1 MSESIATTTDRS
13 FTITRLVD
21 APRDRVWDAW
31 TTLEHLERWWGPDGF
46 SVTTESFA
54 FEVGGEWVFV
64 MHGPDGVDYP
74 NNIVF
79 TEISKPDR
87 IRHDHG
93 GDDGKVH
100 FQAEIT
106 FTEQGGKTLVTMTGV
121 FPTAEDFRLVVER
134 YGALEGGK
142 QTLGRMAEY
151 AATL

>member
-64 MHGPDGVDYP
+64 MHGPDGVEYP
-74 NNIVF
+74 NNRRVGQG
-79 TEISKPDR
+79 SSA
-87 IRHDHG
+87 G
-93 GDDGKVH
+93 G
-100 FQAEIT
+100 
-106 FTEQGGKTLVTMTGV
+106 
-121 FPTAEDFRLVVER
+121 
-134 YGALEGGK
+134 
-142 QTLGRMAEY
+142 
-151 AATL
+151 